1 MNGSEKRSRRVK
13 TSIALAVVGALAVA
27 GAVVWQVWPSEEP
40 AVAVPAQVCDDALPG
55 AVVKEL
61 LPEKGEPFSQWSS
74 GVLNPQEPYRKQAPG
89 TCKLYGGGK
98 AITINHSFYLQSEY
112 SMEDAVRGAKE
123 EGLTRIT
130 LGKAVG
136 YYKGDTV
143 FLFADC
149 SSKAAETEAL
159 VEVNVTFEKTTERT
173 VIQNM
178 ASLAADTLRLETRE
192 LWTCDGADDLPN
204 GSPQIG

>member
-1 MNGSEKRSRRVK
+1 MW
-13 TSIALAVVGALAVA
+13 IALAVVGALAVA
-27 GAVVWQVWPSEEP
+27 GVVVWQVWPSEEP
-40 AVAVPAQVCDDALPG
+40 AVAVPARVCDDALPG
-55 AVVKEL
+55 AAVRAL
-61 LPEKGEPFSQWSS
+61 LPEKGKAFSEFHTDAF
-74 GVLNPQEPYRKQAPG
+74 NPKNLHTEAKPG
-89 TCKLYGGGK
+89 TCKMYGGGK
-98 AITINHSFYLQSEY
+98 SIKIGHSFYLQSEY
-112 SMEDAVRGAKE
+112 SMEDAVRGAKRE
-123 EGLTRIT
+123 SLTRIT

-159 VEVNVTFEKTTERT
+159 VEVDVTFEKTTDRT

-178 ASLAADTLRLETRE
+178 ASLAADTLRLEARE

-204 GSPQIG
+204 GSPKIG